1 MTFNSVNFATITL
14 SQKESLARQEV
25 VQFIGELKRTL
36 ESRHVDRIIR
46 ADSGEVIE
54 RKELMRVLGILN
66 GFDTTLTYW
75 HQEEEE

>member
-1 MTFNSVNFATITL
+1 MTFNNVNFATITL